1 MLENKSSELDL
12 DDVIDFDVDDVIEME
27 AEEPRLNN
35 FRIRLNGFRK
45 ILSDFRFPESGLASG
60 SWTDIRLT
68 ANLRWLGRWTRW
80 FSFESQFSS

>member
-1 MLENKSSELDL
+1 MFANKSSALDL

-45 ILSDFRFPESGLASG
+45 ILSDFRFPES
-60 SWTDIRLT
+60 
-68 ANLRWLGRWTRW
+68 
-80 FSFESQFSS
+80 